1 MKESGGNPPLLFSLF
16 VESRVHIVNVFRIHF
31 VFCKSQ
37 SFTETLEVNNF
48 PGPEKFDDVADVRV
62 VGEAEDI
69 VVGYAGFLL
78 WCNHES
84 ATWG

>member
-1 MKESGGNPPLLFSLF
+1 MLSSFI
-16 VESRVHIVNVFRIHF
+16 ESRVHIVNIFRIHF
-31 VFCKSQ
+31 VFCQPQ
-37 SFTETLEVNNF
+37 SFAEALEVNNF